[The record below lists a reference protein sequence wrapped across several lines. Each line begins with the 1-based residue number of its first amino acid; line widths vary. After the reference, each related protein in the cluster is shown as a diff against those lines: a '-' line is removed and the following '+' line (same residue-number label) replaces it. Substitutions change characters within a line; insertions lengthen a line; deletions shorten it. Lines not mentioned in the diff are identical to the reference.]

1 MQEQI
6 GDGFRASIGLGGE
19 ILFNLGMVPS
29 ADKLVEGVVP
39 VAARQRHGE
48 LCHKWRVDIRFSIR
62 SQWRSWPGCMVFR
75 SDLRFYLGNW

>member
-39 VAARQRHGE
+39 VAARQ
-48 LCHKWRVDIRFSIR
+48 
-62 SQWRSWPGCMVFR
+62 
-75 SDLRFYLGNW
+75 